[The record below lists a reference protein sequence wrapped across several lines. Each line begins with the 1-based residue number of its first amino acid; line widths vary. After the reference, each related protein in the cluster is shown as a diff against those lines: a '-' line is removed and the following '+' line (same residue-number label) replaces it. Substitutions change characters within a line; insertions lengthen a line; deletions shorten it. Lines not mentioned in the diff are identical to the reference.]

1 MTANQ
6 VNGHPK
12 PLAMPVYGE
21 WQPVTP
27 PQLDAQAETDRAEA
41 AALLAKANELHT
53 QAGKEADRVRNAAR
67 AELDRARAEAQR
79 IRDDAAAETDQKK
92 KRAGELDVWAARVVI
107 AGAVGLTASGE
118 YALALMVGFSPWSA
132 WLLPVVID
140 VYVIQA
146 FRRHRDILQAIGL
159 TIAANVIYHLAEVGL
174 FGLTPSG
181 KPQWWLI
188 AVVASIASLIL
199 WRMHLMIAPPRE
211 RRTRRKVAVTPH
223 VDAPPVAPVPAP
235 VSDVP
240 AAKSETAPVASSPT
254 EAPVSVASSASPTG
268 DSSAARKATTGA
280 ASGAGTG
287 AKKAA
292 GTAAK
297 KTPPGRQKAPR
308 PVAKKTP
315 ARRSLDEWVEVA
327 SPVFHAEFARLRRN
341 PTANE
346 FATAIKAAR
355 LGDVSDSTAKNIR
368 AEILDR
374 TELPVLD

>member
-1 MTANQ
+1 MTANP
-6 VNGHPK
+6 VNGTPK
-12 PLAMPVYGE
+12 PVAMPVYGE
-21 WQPVTP
+21 VWPVTP
-27 PQLDAQAETDRAEA
+27 LQSDPQAESDRAEA
-41 AALLAKANELHT
+41 AAVLAKANEMHA
-53 QAGKEADRVRNAAR
+53 QAGKDADRVRSTANT
-67 AELDRARAEAQR
+67 ELTRARTEARR
-79 IRDDAAAETDQKK
+79 IRDEAAAETDRKK
-92 KRAGELDVWAARVVI
+92 KTAGELDVWAARVVI

-118 YALALMVGFSPWSA
+118 YSLALMVGFAPLSA
-132 WLLPVVID
+132 WLLPLVID

-159 TIAANVIYHLAEVGL
+159 TIAANVIYHLAAVGL

-211 RRTRRKVAVTPH
+211 RRQRRNTPPSPH
-223 VDAPPVAPVPAP
+223 VEASFAAP

-240 AAKSETAPVASSPT
+240 VAKSEPAPVASRPT
-254 EAPVSVASSASPTG
+254 EAPVSVASSTSPTVA
-268 DSSAARKATTGA
+268 SSAARKATTGA
-280 ASGAGTG
+280 ASGADAG
-287 AKKAA
+287 AKKAP

-297 KTPPGRQKAPR
+297 KSSPGRQKAPR
-308 PVAKKTP
+308 PTAKKTP
-315 ARRSLDEWVEVA
+315 ARRSLDEWVDVA

-374 TELPVLD
+374 TELPALD